1 MKPLDLFLLNLRAPY
16 TVWESDGL
24 YSFKSEHGILF
35 DIEFEQASTIVGS
48 SAYWLG
54 VYNRSHQKSPLDAKV
69 QETIV
74 SIIEEF
80 FRQNP
85 DILLYMCDT
94 ADNQQAV
101 RARLFQR
108 WFDAHG
114 GDKSYIIRT
123 AVVMDEGTA
132 NYVSLIV
139 QKSNPDLETILHFF
153 DSEIGMFQENKPS

>member
-1 MKPLDLFLLNLRAPY
+1 M
-16 TVWESDGL
+16 
-24 YSFKSEHGILF
+24 YSFKSEHGLLF
-35 DIEFEQASTIVGS
+35 DIEFEQASTIAGTA
-48 SAYWLG
+48 AYWFG
-54 VYNRSHQKSPLDAKV
+54 IYNRSHQSSPLDTKV
-69 QETIV
+69 QETVV

-108 WFDAHG
+108 WFDAQHG
-114 GDKSYIIRT
+114 GNERYVIRT
-123 AVVMDEGTA
+123 AVIMDEKTP

-139 QKSNPDLETILHFF
+139 QKSNPDLATILHFF
-153 DSEIGMFQENKPS
+153 DSEIGMFQENKPQ

>member
-1 MKPLDLFLLNLRAPY
+1 MKPLDLFLLNLKAPY

-35 DIEFEQASTIVGS
+35 DVEFEQASAIAGTA
-48 SAYWLG
+48 AYWFG
-54 VYNRSHQKSPLDAKV
+54 IYNRSHQNSPLDAKV
-69 QETIV
+69 QETVV

-101 RARLFQR
+101 RARLFHR

-114 GDKSYIIRT
+114 GSERYVIRT
-123 AVVMDEGTA
+123 AVLMDDETP
-132 NYVSLIV
+132 NYVSIIV
-139 QKSNPDLETILHFF
+139 QKSNPDLAIILHFF
-153 DSEIGMFQENKPS
+153 DSEIGEFQDNKPQ